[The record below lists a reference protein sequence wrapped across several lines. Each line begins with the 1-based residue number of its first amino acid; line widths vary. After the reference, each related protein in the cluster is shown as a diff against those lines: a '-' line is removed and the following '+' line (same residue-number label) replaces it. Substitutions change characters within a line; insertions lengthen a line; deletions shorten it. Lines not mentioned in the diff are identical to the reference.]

1 MNHSLSHLALTKSV
15 WLSWLIIKNDSKKC
29 WWNEWLIWF
38 KIFIKPFYFID
49 CVDLS
54 MVMIDIVV
62 ISGMGWIDEPYQ
74 WDEYITYIR
83 EM

>member
-1 MNHSLSHLALTKSV
+1 
-15 WLSWLIIKNDSKKC
+15 
-29 WWNEWLIWF
+29 
-38 KIFIKPFYFID
+38 
-49 CVDLS
+49 